1 MHMDG
6 FERQLEQ
13 ELARAL
19 DPIVKTP
26 APPRSRG
33 WRDGRRGRLSIFQG
47 GLRDSGNQVS
57 LEMPEVIP
65 VIVAPVAVTMTT
77 NLP

>member
-1 MHMDG
+1 VHMDG
-6 FERQLEQ
+6 FERHLEQ
-13 ELARAL
+13 ELARVL

-33 WRDGRRGRLSIFQG
+33 WRDGRRGRLRIFQG
-47 GLRDSGNQVS
+47 GLPEGGRAS
-57 LEMPEVIP
+57 LEVPEVIR
-65 VIVAPVAVTMTT
+65 VVAPVAVTVNT

>member
-13 ELARAL
+13 ELAQVL

-33 WRDGRRGRLSIFQG
+33 WRDGHRGRLRIFHG
-47 GLRDSGNQVS
+47 GLPDGGSPS
-57 LEMPEVIP
+57 LEMPEAVRL
-65 VIVAPVAVTMTT
+65 VAPVAVTVNT